1 MRIAPC
7 TLRLDV
13 ISWVIVQQE
22 DCVNY
27 SLKRKCT
34 SVRGMRA
41 ADPDRCGHVGS
52 FDNETDLFFFKSEA
66 NYVLSCLCLVCESI
80 FYLNVCFP

>member
-1 MRIAPC
+1 MKCGAGGDKKNKGKVEVNTSLHIEVRIAPC

-13 ISWVIVQQE
+13 ISWVIVQHE

-41 ADPDRCGHVGS
+41 ADPDRGGHVGS
-52 FDNETDLFFFKSEA
+52 FDNETDLF
-66 NYVLSCLCLVCESI
+66 
-80 FYLNVCFP
+80 